1 MVVEGLMGLRKYRNE
16 PTEIDGHK
24 FPSKKEAKRFSELK
38 LLERAGQITGLTLQP
53 KFPLVVNGHKV
64 CSYIG
69 DFMYVQEPRGPATK
83 IVIED
88 TKGYRTDAYRIKRKL
103 FIALHPDKEHREI

>member
-1 MVVEGLMGLRKYRNE
+1 MSKYRAIPVE
-16 PTEIDGHK
+16 LDGIR
-24 FPSKKEAKRFSELK
+24 FASKKEAKRYSELK
-38 LLERAGQITGLTLQP
+38 LLERAKQISGLTLQP

-69 DFMYVQEPRGPATK
+69 DFMYQNGK
-83 IVIED
+83 LIVED

-103 FIALHPDKEHREI
+103 FIALYGDKIEHREI